1 MKNTYIPDCG
11 DLVWM
16 DLDTTFGKEQQGRRP
31 VVVITPKAYNQFGLC
46 ITVPVT
52 TKIKG
57 YNTEVALPA
66 TCEVDGVVLSNH
78 PRSHDWK
85 KSHIKFIKRLDN
97 KTVHAIQLRLKA
109 LLCI

>member
-16 DLDTTFGKEQQGRRP
+16 DLDPTLGKKQQGRRP

-46 ITVPVT
+46 ITVQVT

-57 YNTEVALPA
+57 YNTEVGLPA
-66 TCEVDGVVLSNH
+66 ACEVEGVVLSNH
-78 PRSHDWK
+78 PRSHDWMK
-85 KSHIKFIKRLDN
+85 RNIKFIESLDD
-97 KTVHAIQLRLKA
+97 KTVQAIQLRLKA
-109 LLCI
+109 LLGI

>member
-16 DLDTTFGKEQQGRRP
+16 DLDPTLGKEQQGRRP

-66 TCEVDGVVLSNH
+66 GCEVEGVVLSNH
-78 PRSHDWK
+78 PRSHDWMK
-85 KSHIKFIKRLDN
+85 RNIKFIESLDD
-97 KTVHAIQLRLKA
+97 KTVQAIQLRLKA

>member
-16 DLDTTFGKEQQGRRP
+16 DRDPTLGKEQQGRRP

-57 YNTEVALPA
+57 YNTEVALP
-66 TCEVDGVVLSNH
+66 TSCEVEGVVLSNH

-97 KTVHAIQLRLKA
+97 KTVQAIQLRLKA

>member
-16 DLDTTFGKEQQGRRP
+16 DLDPTLGKEQQGRRP

-66 TCEVDGVVLSNH
+66 GCEVEGVVLSNH

>member
-16 DLDTTFGKEQQGRRP
+16 DLDPTLGKKQQGRRP

-57 YNTEVALPA
+57 YNTEVELPA
-66 TCEVDGVVLSNH
+66 TCEVEGVVLSNH
-78 PRSHDWK
+78 PRSHDWMK
-85 KSHIKFIKRLDN
+85 RNIKFIESLDN
-97 KTVHAIQLRLKA
+97 KTVQAIQLRLKA
-109 LLCI
+109 LLGI